1 MRELVVLSFVTL
13 DGVMQAPGGPDED
26 PSEGFE
32 HGGWSV
38 GYWDEQLE
46 QAMGESM
53 APPFDLVLGRKTYEI
68 FAAFWPQADNP
79 AAEMLN
85 SSTKHVASNTL
96 TELEWENSNLIEGD
110 VADGIRA
117 LKQEEGPELQVHGSG
132 NLIQTLLEHG
142 LVDEFRLKVFPLVLG
157 KGKRLFDG
165 GAVPAG
171 LEMTSSQTT
180 PGGVIA
186 ATYRSG
192 AEIKYGSFAE

>member
-1 MRELVVLSFVTL
+1 
-13 DGVMQAPGGPDED
+13 
-26 PSEGFE
+26 
-32 HGGWSV
+32 
-38 GYWDEQLE
+38 
-46 QAMGESM
+46 
-53 APPFDLVLGRKTYEI
+53 
-68 FAAFWPQADNP
+68 
-79 AAEMLN
+79 MLN
-85 SSTKHVASNTL
+85 NATKHVASSTL

-110 VADGIRA
+110 VADGIHA
-117 LKQEEGPELQVHGSG
+117 LKQEDGPELQVHGSG

-142 LVDEFRLKVFPLVLG
+142 LVDQFRLKVFPLVLG

-171 LEMTSSQTT
+171 LEMTSSQIT